1 MQFIPKW
8 LVQTIAA
15 TVATLLVV
23 LTVSQLYTVKS
34 KFREIDDKHI
44 INISAEGKVTVKP
57 DQAIINAGVQ
67 TDGATAIDAQNANTN
82 LANKMIA
89 FVKGQG
95 VEDKDVSTSGYNLYP
110 KYDYSKGDGHITGYS
125 TNQTVTVKVNDLEK
139 VGKILDGLT
148 KNGANQINGVNYT
161 FQDPDNFREQA
172 REAAL
177 KNAREKAENLA
188 RAAGVRLGKLIS
200 FSENAGGVVPM
211 PYYADK
217 AYSGMG
223 GGGSAVP
230 SVEPGVQDI
239 TAQISVSYEIY

>member
-15 TVATLLVV
+15 AGATLLVV

-67 TDGATAIDAQNANTN
+67 TDGVTAIDAQNANTN

-110 KYDYSKGDGHITGYS
+110 KYDYTKGNGQITGY
-125 TNQTVTVKVNDLEK
+125 TANQSVTVKVNDLEK

-188 RAAGVRLGKLIS
+188 RAAGVRLGKLIT
-200 FSENAGGVVPM
+200 FSENSGGVPM

-217 AYSGMG
+217 GYGMG
-223 GGGSAVP
+223 GGGAAVP